1 MEWGTVSGLMPQCIL
16 KWKNQRSDHVH
27 ASVNKGEAAQREKAT
42 EDGET
47 EGQGQENEDW
57 VWNDRAKN
65 SKKEHCFI
73 SLLNHSTQTKQ
84 W

>member
-1 MEWGTVSGLMPQCIL
+1 MEKQGEENT
-16 KWKNQRSDHVH
+16 KQRSDHVH
-27 ASVNKGEAAQREKAT
+27 VSMNKGENAQWEKTA

-57 VWNDRAKN
+57 VCNDGAKN
-65 SKKEHCFI
+65 SKKEHWFI

>member
-1 MEWGTVSGLMPQCIL
+1 M
-16 KWKNQRSDHVH
+16 
-27 ASVNKGEAAQREKAT
+27 NKGEEAQWKKAT
-42 EDGET
+42 EDGEK

-57 VWNDRAKN
+57 VWHDRAKN
-65 SKKEHCFI
+65 SKKEHWFI